1 MQQKV
6 FISSRMKELSQE
18 RATVEEA
25 VSELWTH
32 ENLPF
37 TIWGWGDA
45 KEIPSEKLLD
55 KEQSEGAKDSDIYV
69 LIYIKEVERRREYRE
84 DRMEHEVYCRGK

>member
-1 MQQKV
+1 MESAKKV
-6 FISSRMKELSQE
+6 FVSSRMKELSEE

-37 TIWGWGDA
+37 VL
-45 KEIPSEKLLD
+45 EIFYELD
-55 KEQSEGAKDSDIYV
+55 IFLVSHRS
-69 LIYIKEVERRREYRE
+69 
-84 DRMEHEVYCRGK
+84 M

>member
-6 FISSRMKELSQE
+6 FISSRMKELSEE

-37 TIWGWGDA
+37 TIWRWEDA
-45 KEIPSEKLLD
+45 KEIPSGKHPD
-55 KEQSEGAKDSDIYV
+55 KVQSKGVRDSDIYV

-84 DRMEHEVYCRGK
+84 DRMEQEVYCRGK